1 MRGVVCFLRLPC
13 CNLICSVIN
22 LLKNYFVTNIIYLTL
37 LSLSIWR
44 GTVHL
49 NKSIHHIFHI
59 NYQHFF
65 INMYLF
71 KQISKYSPRFFSFIF
86 FSFSLLF
93 GEDRRGYLPNISSSL
108 SSLLW
113 SSKGNSFLIGKYSIS
128 SIFNILFKLG

>member
-1 MRGVVCFLRLPC
+1 LLPTLFLYSPSLPIG
-13 CNLICSVIN
+13 LLWSVTH
-22 LLKNYFVTNIIYLTL
+22 LYFLFFALAT
-37 LSLSIWR
+37 SPSCPSPPWR

-71 KQISKYSPRFFSFIF
+71 KQISKYFPRFFSFIF
-86 FSFSLLF
+86 FSFSLPF
-93 GEDRRGYLPNISSSL
+93 GGDRRRYLPNILSSL

-128 SIFNILFKLG
+128 STFNILFKLG